1 MAVKRPRR
9 LRVKPIAGFSVNR
22 LIPNILTL
30 LALCAGMTAIRL
42 ALLGRFEPAAVAIIL
57 AGVLDGIDGRIA
69 RLLKGTSTFGA
80 ELDLL
85 SDFVSFGVAPAT
97 LLYVWTMDGL
107 HGVGWALALLFTVCC
122 ALRLAR
128 FNTQLGSDL
137 PSYATNF
144 FTGVPAPAGAG
155 LVMLPMFLNF
165 ETDADFFR
173 SPVLNGVV
181 LALVAALMVSRV
193 PTYSFKSFRIRRE
206 FVLPMLLGLA
216 AMAAFLTTEPWLTLL
231 IVGGLYI
238 GSMPFSIRSYGRLR
252 RASAPPI
259 FPNLFS

>member
-1 MAVKRPRR
+1 MALKRPRR
-9 LRVKPIAGFSVNR
+9 LRVKRIPGFSLNR

-42 ALLGRFEPAAVAIIL
+42 ALLGRFEPAAGAIII
-57 AGVLDGIDGRIA
+57 AAVLDGIDGRIA
-69 RLLKGTSTFGA
+69 RLLKGTSNFGA
-80 ELDLL
+80 ELDSL
-85 SDFVSFGVAPAT
+85 SDFVSFGVAPST
-97 LLYVWTMDGL
+97 LLYIWTMNDL
-107 HGVGWALALLFTVCC
+107 HGTGWALSLLFTVCC

-144 FTGVPAPAGAG
+144 FTGVPAPAGAI
-155 LVMLPMFLNF
+155 LAMLPMFLNF
-165 ETDADFFR
+165 KTDADFFR
-173 SPVLNGVV
+173 SPVLNGVA

-193 PTYSFKSFRIRRE
+193 PTFSFKSFRIKRAW
-206 FVLPMLLGLA
+206 VLPMLLLLA
-216 AMAAFLTTEPWLTLL
+216 AMAAFLSTEPWLML
-231 IVGGLYI
+231 IILGGLYI
-238 GSMPFSIRSYGRLR
+238 GSIPFSIRSYGRLR